1 MAKCLVDTNVL
12 IGILRGDS
20 KLSDFVD
27 SLSCSIDTTVYVELI
42 QGAKNKSD
50 VEQIEIALTE
60 YEMIHFN
67 QAVSRKTISLIR
79 TYSKSH
85 GLLFADAVIAAVCLE
100 NQLGLITLNEKDFR
114 FIDGLNLIVPNNET
128 L

>member
-12 IGILRGDS
+12 IGILRGDA
-20 KLSDFVD
+20 KLSDLID
-27 SLSCSIDTTVYVELI
+27 SLNCAIDTTVYVELI

-60 YEMIHFN
+60 YELIHFN
-67 QAVSRKTISLIR
+67 NAV
-79 TYSKSH
+79 
-85 GLLFADAVIAAVCLE
+85 LLFADAVIAATCLE
-100 NQLGLITLNEKDFR
+100 NNLELITFNSKDFR
-114 FIDGLNLIVPNNET
+114 FIKGLIKGLKFRVPN

>member
-20 KLSDFVD
+20 KLSGLVD
-27 SLSCSIDTTVYVELI
+27 SLSCAIDTTVYVELV

-50 VEQIEIALTE
+50 VEQMEIALTE
-60 YEMIHFN
+60 YELIHFD
-67 QAVSRKTISLIR
+67 QAISRKTISLIR

-85 GLLFADAVIAAVCLE
+85 GLLFADAVIAATCLE
-100 NQLGLITLNEKDFR
+100 NGLELITLNAKDFR
-114 FIDGLNLIVPNNET
+114 FIKGLKIRVPE

>member
-12 IGILRGDS
+12 IGILRGDA
-20 KLSDFVD
+20 KLSDLID
-27 SLSCSIDTTVYVELI
+27 SLNCAIDTTVYVELI

-60 YEMIHFN
+60 YELIHFN
-67 QAVSRKTISLIR
+67 NAVSRKTISLIR

-85 GLLFADAVIAAVCLE
+85 GLLFADAVIGATCLE
-100 NQLGLITLNEKDFR
+100 NNLELFTFNSKGLS
-114 FIDGLNLIVPNNET
+114 VY
-128 L
+128 